1 MFEGVK
7 ARIQDRLLF
16 IHPLVPQGPAQRV
29 RGRKRKTT
37 AGEGVIEG
45 VTEGSEEAGEVE
57 DLRDWSYFCLDRIR
71 YHNRWITII
80 WDRDGTQYSR
90 GKGMSVSIHHVKSFI
105 ISQLFL
111 YCFNKKATSFS
122 SSFIHIF

>member
-1 MFEGVK
+1 M
-7 ARIQDRLLF
+7 
-16 IHPLVPQGPAQRV
+16 
-29 RGRKRKTT
+29 
-37 AGEGVIEG
+37 IEG

-80 WDRDGTQYSR
+80 WDRDGTQYNR
-90 GKGMSVSIHHVKSFI
+90 GKGMSVSISIIIVVIQHALQSIISFI

-111 YCFNKKATSFS
+111 YHFNKVPTTLS
-122 SSFIHIF
+122 SSFIYIF